1 MTAFVIPNA
10 IQITTRQAKYTFTS
24 FLSRDT
30 TFDVMNNIWRLG
42 RPEDNASLVSESGR
56 RSLEGPSVSPP
67 SVSNG
72 DAPGAIVPAAVVKV
86 PILKKATICACGRE
100 GKHYPET
107 AMEAVIPGTPE
118 KINTLLFASGFI
130 KEFMSD
136 NQKLL
141 GAFFPLVLRR
151 VVRLTSASRYPN
163 VRLGSRLAG
172 LEAAHAKHEL
182 H

>member
-10 IQITTRQAKYTFTS
+10 IQIITRQAKYTFTS

-30 TFDVMNNIWRLG
+30 TFDVMHNIWRLG
-42 RPEDNASLVSESGR
+42 RPEDNASLVSGSGR
-56 RSLEGPSVSPP
+56 GSLEGPSASPP
-67 SVSNG
+67 GVSNG
-72 DAPGAIVPAAVVKV
+72 DAPEAIIPAVVVKV
-86 PILKKATICACGRE
+86 PALKKATICACGRE

-118 KINTLLFASGFI
+118 KINNLLFASGFI

-141 GAFFPLVLRR
+141 GAFSCHVS
-151 VVRLTSASRYPN
+151 SALYD
-163 VRLGSRLAG
+163 
-172 LEAAHAKHEL
+172 
-182 H
+182 